1 MAPLSARRSKPRPPR
16 PSKSPASAP
25 PPDCLAE
32 WVARAGLGDDVLDA
46 LVAWLA
52 KQILSD
58 QFAKLEQGGHREG
71 GIPLRKV
78 FVDLPITAR
87 PVHDADPRGSE
98 GSGDRRLF
106 VRMLLRQKAA
116 PLASPAGRLETRRAP
131 GEPGNLPARE
141 RRGFLV
147 VGGPGQGKSTL
158 GQLAC
163 QVHRAALLAPFLER
177 LQPAQRDVVRAF
189 TETASR
195 KEIGWPLAPLFPVRI
210 VLPEAAAWLARQ
222 DGAAEARPAQ
232 LLRLLSAQAESRGIR
247 LSPEVLER
255 LLGRASLLLVLDGL
269 DEVGAAEDRARL
281 VAATR
286 DLLAALGGAGARGLV
301 VATTRPQGYTGELE
315 GIGVPLATVYLAPL
329 QRGEALAYGRKL
341 ADAKL
346 PGQPDN
352 CARVV
357 RGLESAASEAATARL
372 LTTPLQ
378 VTILAALV
386 QRMGRVPSERWGLFE
401 RYFETIYD
409 REVERGTYAAPLLR
423 DHRMHIGR
431 IHRRVGLLLQ
441 VESESAG
448 GTEARMSRERLEAVA
463 DAVLREDDVDEEAR
477 AGLVRRVVRAAEERL
492 VFLVEPE
499 PGKFGFE
506 IRSLQEFMAAWALT
520 EEGDAPVPIEERLLR
535 IAKAPTF
542 RAVALFIASKLFTKE
557 PSLRALADR
566 VCRALDEDPD
576 DAAARA
582 VRAGA
587 VLALDIL
594 EEGSALNQPKYTR
607 QLMERACG
615 LLDLPPCEE
624 QARLARVAT
633 GEAAAKVLR
642 AAVEERLR
650 DPAADSALG
659 AWIALV
665 EAAKLGEAWAAET
678 GKAAWQALE
687 DATDVVA
694 AWGELGEFLPVP
706 EWLADRI
713 EETPDKVPPHAI
725 SGQFMP
731 RSWSAGMCWVEAFI
745 GLMRIHSIAEASTM
759 PWLRLAWIEV
769 SAARDP
775 RWAAIA
781 AFQDPPAHWRPW
793 VLAARFME
801 RPTAA
806 TLAETLR
813 RLSSEP
819 SAWEQR
825 NELASAVSWPL
836 AACLTSADAPHDLL
850 SYADLAESGRLSDAH
865 EWVAAQD
872 QWPEQLDEKA
882 FLDSMSRTLP
892 WEQTALSVAPPP
904 GGVHFSEGV
913 GTARRG
919 WSSRFR
925 AALEKVRSRSLQA
938 HLTSALAVFPG
949 GAPGDRIDGLSW
961 AEVERWSELHGELL
975 VPAVLEAIRSK
986 RIDSWIDGLDRLG
999 RRRKLHMPWH
1009 GLTPVIAASLCRLYV
1024 EHPDRYG
1031 LLYWLRACLRRGHSQ
1046 FLDEKTRSAVLHA
1059 MTKHPVPEPAL
1070 RADAALIRIPLGDVS
1085 RDQVSA
1091 LLDTVAA
1098 QAAQE
1103 PGLWWDVIRR
1113 AEQSPLPSATR
1124 EMLLVD
1130 LLRRPELPWRHA
1142 SFAVRA
1148 LRSSLQTRRTGL
1160 ADPAA
1165 WTRLRLP
1172 LPLPLVHT
1180 PAQHGFALPESPVV
1194 LSRVQVQ
1201 HIRGVAGVTLELAPP
1216 PAPDQGQWV
1225 VLLGPNGAG
1234 KTTLLRSVVLALRSL
1249 SNPKIWPR
1257 GTFATPWRANGAP
1270 AGPSAIT
1277 VHLAGG
1283 RTFSATVQKNGSELF
1298 AQEPR
1303 DQPTPFPIFAYGCRR
1318 GSALGG
1324 AAREVHLGE
1333 DDGPEIATLFDE
1345 GAPLV
1350 HAETWLKEWDGA
1362 AARDPEKNAAVYDA
1376 VRRALQE
1383 LLAVDALVVRDRQ
1396 VLVSGP
1402 SVGTDVPF
1410 AALSDGYLTAAG
1422 WFLDLVARW
1431 IELAHKHLGSLN
1443 DGLLRRM
1450 TGLVL
1455 LDEIDLHLHP
1465 RWQLEVIPRVKRLLP
1480 KMSFIVTTHNP
1491 LTLVGAR
1498 PEEIWT
1504 LSLEDGRVRAE
1515 RGTEAPMLLTGGQIY
1530 GRYFGIQDVYPSEIG
1545 EALRRYGFLSG
1556 DPLRTDEEQAE
1567 MDRLRATLKANG
1579 IEPGWEEVPREAPR
1593 PARPR
1598 PRGQRAKAAPR

>member
-1 MAPLSARRSKPRPPR
+1 M
-16 PSKSPASAP
+16 
-25 PPDCLAE
+25 
-32 WVARAGLGDDVLDA
+32 ARAGLGDDVLDA

-78 FVDLPITAR
+78 FVDLPITAV
-87 PVHDADPRGSE
+87 PVHDADARGSG
-98 GSGDRRLF
+98 GSGERRLF
-106 VRMLLRQKAA
+106 VRTLLRQKAA

-158 GQLAC
+158 GQLAS

-255 LLGRASLLLVLDGL
+255 LLGRSSLLLVLDGL

-286 DLLAALGGAGARGLV
+286 DLLATLGGAGARGLV

-315 GIGVPLATVYLAPL
+315 GIGVPLTTVYLAPL
-329 QRGEALAYGRKL
+329 RRVEALAYGRKL

-346 PGQPDN
+346 PGQPDD

-557 PSLRALADR
+557 SSLRALADR

-587 VLALDIL
+587 VLALEIL

-607 QLMERACG
+607 QFMERACG

-642 AAVEERLR
+642 AAVEVRLR
-650 DPAADSALG
+650 DPAAGSALG
-659 AWIALV
+659 AWVALV
-665 EAAKLGEAWAAET
+665 AAAELGADWAAET

-687 DATDVVA
+687 DATQVVA
-694 AWGELGEFLPVP
+694 ASVEPKGYLAG
-706 EWLADRI
+706 WLADRI
-713 EETPDKVPPHAI
+713 EEGPGKVPPHAI
-725 SGQFMP
+725 P
-731 RSWSAGMCWVEAFI
+731 RFLAVPSSSASMRWVEAFI
-745 GLMRIHSIAEASTM
+745 RLNGLSSVAVTSAM
-759 PWLRLAWIEV
+759 PGLTLHWIEV
-769 SAARDP
+769 STARDP
-775 RWAAIA
+775 RWTAIA
-781 AFQDPPAHWRPW
+781 AFRDPPAHWRPW
-793 VLAARFME
+793 VLAAQFME

-806 TLAETLR
+806 TLAEALR

-825 NELASAVSWPL
+825 KALTNFVSWPL

-850 SYADLAESGRLSDAH
+850 SYAALAESGHLGDAD
-865 EWVAAQD
+865 EWVAAQG
-872 QWPEQLDEKA
+872 QWQEKVDEEA
-882 FLDSMSRTLP
+882 FLDIMRRAIP
-892 WEQTALSVAPPP
+892 WEQTALSSAPPL
-904 GGVHFSEGV
+904 GGVHFSKGP
-913 GTARRG
+913 GIARRG

-925 AALEKVRSRSLQA
+925 TALEAIRSRSLLP
-938 HLTSALAVFPG
+938 HLISALTILLG
-949 GAPGDRIDGLSW
+949 RAPREHIDDISW
-961 AEVERWSELHGELL
+961 AEVERWSELCGELL
-975 VPAVLEAIRSK
+975 MPAVLEGLRSK
-986 RIDSWIDGLDRLG
+986 RIDAWIDGLDTLG
-999 RRRKLHMPWH
+999 RRRNVSMPWH
-1009 GLTPVIAASLCRLYV
+1009 GQTSAIAASLCGIYG

-1031 LLYWLRACLRRGHSQ
+1031 LLYWLRACLDEANSRL
-1046 FLDEKTRSAVLHA
+1046 LDEGTQSAVLKA
-1059 MTKHPVPEPAL
+1059 LAEHPVSEPAL
-1070 RADAALIRIPLGDVS
+1070 RADAALIRLWLGGVT
-1085 RDQVSA
+1085 RNEVSA

-1103 PGLWWDVIRR
+1103 PDLWWEVIML
-1113 AEQSPLPSATR
+1113 AERSPLPSATR

-1130 LLRRPELPWRHA
+1130 LLRRPDLPWRQA
-1142 SFAVRA
+1142 SSA
-1148 LRSSLQTRRTGL
+1148 LSALHSSLQTRRTGL

-1283 RTFSATVQKNGSELF
+1283 RAFSATVQKNGSEIF

-1383 LLAVDALVVRDRQ
+1383 LLAVEALVVRDRQ

-1498 PEEIWT
+1498 PEEIWI

-1567 MDRLRATLKANG
+1567 MARLRATLKANG